1 MHPLRLAVP
10 RRRALLVPRRRAVLV
25 AALAVAAV
33 VALGASPHRSGT
45 SPGQPAGRAAGP
57 VVLSAD
63 NTPATGTAA
72 TGTAA
77 PGTSTPTT
85 TASTTTGSVITGST
99 NTVPPGYS
107 GSGTGPPGIQV
118 DPGGTTTPTSPAP
131 GDGSVSVSGGTQPS
145 PGLFDITGHITAAI
159 DSWFRDLV
167 TTALNPVLT
176 LLGHTLLA
184 TPNVTTPGPGPQG
197 RVAQLW
203 QMTEGIADAFL
214 VLFVLVGGAIVM
226 GHETVQ
232 TRTAIKD
239 VLPRIVVAAITVN
252 ASLSL
257 AGLVISTA
265 NSLSQAVMGQGVDP
279 AQAAVV
285 IRQLVLGALAGGG
298 IFVVLLGGVVAV
310 LAIVV
315 LATYIVRLVVVIV
328 LVVAA
333 PICLVCH
340 ALPQTEGLAKLWW
353 RAFLGALAVQ
363 VAQSLVLITALR
375 VLLASGGPANLGI
388 ASTGG
393 LVDLLVSACLCWVL
407 VKIPGWVSR
416 SVFSSRGHSGVGRV
430 VRDVVIYKGA
440 KALAAGVGL

>member
-1 MHPLRLAVP
+1 MNRATTRRLLRWRSRHPRL
-10 RRRALLVPRRRAVLV
+10 LLAAGGLVIVL
-25 AALAVAAV
+25 ALA
-33 VALGASPHRSGT
+33 SGT
-45 SPGQPAGRAAGP
+45 HPAHAEARLTPSAPVELAAAH
-57 VVLSAD
+57 LSAS
-63 NTPATGTAA
+63 TA
-72 TGTAA
+72 
-77 PGTSTPTT
+77 PTT
-85 TASTTTGSVITGST
+85 T
-99 NTVPPGYS
+99 PPAS
-107 GSGTGPPGIQV
+107 GSGSGEGPPGIQV
-118 DPGGTTTPTSPAP
+118 GPGNTTTPTTPAA
-131 GDGSVSVSGGTQPS
+131 GSGGSVSGGTQSS
-145 PGLFDITGHITAAI
+145 PGLFDITGHIEAAI
-159 DSWFRDLV
+159 DDWFRDVV
-167 TTALNPVLT
+167 TSALNPILD

-184 TPNVTTPGPGPQG
+184 TPNVTAQS
-197 RVAQLW
+197 RVGQLW

-239 VLPRIVVAAITVN
+239 ILPRIVFAAIAVN
-252 ASLSL
+252 ASLSV

-265 NSLSQAVMGQGVDP
+265 DSLSQAVLGQGVDP
-279 AQAAVV
+279 AQATVV
-285 IRQLVLGALAGGG
+285 LRQLVLGSLADGG

-310 LAIVV
+310 LAIVL
-315 LATYIVRLVVVIV
+315 LATYVVRLALVIL

-353 RAFLGALAVQ
+353 RAFAGTLAVQ

-375 VLLASGGPANLGI
+375 VFLASGGSANLGI

-416 SVFSSRGHSGVGRV
+416 VVFSGSRGHGGMGRI
-430 VRDVVIYKGA
+430 VRDVIVYKGA

>member
-1 MHPLRLAVP
+1 MSRATTRRLLRWRP
-10 RRRALLVPRRRAVLV
+10 RHRRLLLTAGGLVVVL
-25 AALAVAAV
+25 ALASGAHPAHAETRLTPSAPVELTAA
-33 VALGASPHRSGT
+33 
-45 SPGQPAGRAAGP
+45 Q
-57 VVLSAD
+57 LSAS
-63 NTPATGTAA
+63 A
-72 TGTAA
+72 
-77 PGTSTPTT
+77 TPTT
-85 TASTTTGSVITGST
+85 TPANNG
-99 NTVPPGYS
+99 S
-107 GSGTGPPGIQV
+107 GSGEGPPGIQV
-118 DPGGTTTPTSPAP
+118 GPGNTTTPTTPAA
-131 GDGSVSVSGGTQPS
+131 GSGGSVSGGTQSS
-145 PGLFDITGHITAAI
+145 PGLFDITGHIEAAI
-159 DSWFRDLV
+159 DDWFRDVV
-167 TTALNPVLT
+167 TSALNPILD

-184 TPNVTTPGPGPQG
+184 TPNVTAQS
-197 RVAQLW
+197 RVGQLW

-239 VLPRIVVAAITVN
+239 ILPRIVFAAIAVN
-252 ASLSL
+252 ASLSV

-265 NSLSQAVMGQGVDP
+265 DSLSQAVLGQGVDP
-279 AQAAVV
+279 AQATVV
-285 IRQLVLGALAGGG
+285 LRQLVLGSLADGG

-310 LAIVV
+310 LAIVL
-315 LATYIVRLVVVIV
+315 LATYVVRLALVIL

-353 RAFLGALAVQ
+353 RAFAGTLAVQ

-375 VLLASGGPANLGI
+375 VFLASGGSANLGI

-393 LVDLLVSACLCWVL
+393 LVDLLVSACMCWVL

-416 SVFSSRGHSGVGRV
+416 VVFSGSRGHGGMGRI
-430 VRDVVIYKGA
+430 VRDVIVYKGA

>member
-1 MHPLRLAVP
+1 MYRLPRILRP
-10 RRRALLVPRRRAVLV
+10 RRRVLLVATGAFVAVL
-25 AALAVAAV
+25 
-33 VALGASPHRSGT
+33 ALGAAGHPTHTPVNQPTALGSP
-45 SPGQPAGRAAGP
+45 A
-57 VVLSAD
+57 VVLAAD
-63 NTPATGTAA
+63 HTPA
-72 TGTAA
+72 
-77 PGTSTPTT
+77 PTT
-85 TASTTTGSVITGST
+85 APSPTT
-99 NTVPPGYS
+99 TVPPGYS
-107 GSGTGPPGIQV
+107 GSGAGPTRIEVG
-118 DPGGTTTPTSPAP
+118 PGGTTTPSTPTP
-131 GDGSVSVSGGTQPS
+131 GSGGSVSGGSQPS

-167 TTALNPVLT
+167 TAALEPILT

-184 TPNVTTPGPGPQG
+184 TPNVTVQS
-197 RVAQLW
+197 RVGQLW
-203 QMTEGIADAFL
+203 RMTEGIADAFL

-239 VLPRIVVAAITVN
+239 ILPRIIVAGIAVN

-265 NSLSQAVMGQGVDP
+265 DSLSQAVMGQGVDP
-279 AQAAVV
+279 SQAAVV
-285 IRQLVLGALAGGG
+285 LRQLVLGSLASGG
-298 IFVVLLGGVVAV
+298 IFVVLVGGVVAV
-310 LAIVV
+310 LAMVV
-315 LATYIVRLVVVIV
+315 LATYVVRLAVVIL

-353 RAFLGALAVQ
+353 RAFIGALAVQ

-375 VLLASGGPANLGI
+375 VFLATGGPANLGI

-416 SVFSSRGHSGVGRV
+416 FVFSGSRGHSGVGRV
-430 VRDVVIYKGA
+430 VRDVIVYKGA

>member
-1 MHPLRLAVP
+1 MNRATTRRLLRWRPRHPRL
-10 RRRALLVPRRRAVLV
+10 LLAAGGLVIVL
-25 AALAVAAV
+25 ALA
-33 VALGASPHRSGT
+33 SGT
-45 SPGQPAGRAAGP
+45 HPAHAEARLTPSAPVELAAAH
-57 VVLSAD
+57 LSAS
-63 NTPATGTAA
+63 TA
-72 TGTAA
+72 
-77 PGTSTPTT
+77 PTT
-85 TASTTTGSVITGST
+85 T
-99 NTVPPGYS
+99 PPAS
-107 GSGTGPPGIQV
+107 GSGSGEGPPGIQV
-118 DPGGTTTPTSPAP
+118 GPGNTTTPTTPAA
-131 GDGSVSVSGGTQPS
+131 GSGGSVSGGTQSS
-145 PGLFDITGHITAAI
+145 PGLFDITGHIEAAI
-159 DSWFRDLV
+159 DDWFRDVV
-167 TTALNPVLT
+167 TSALNPILD

-184 TPNVTTPGPGPQG
+184 TPNVTAQS
-197 RVAQLW
+197 RVGQLW

-239 VLPRIVVAAITVN
+239 ILPRIVFAAIAVN
-252 ASLSL
+252 ASLSV

-265 NSLSQAVMGQGVDP
+265 DSLSQAVLGQGVDP
-279 AQAAVV
+279 AQATVV
-285 IRQLVLGALAGGG
+285 LRQLVLGSLADGG

-310 LAIVV
+310 LAIVL
-315 LATYIVRLVVVIV
+315 LATYVVRLALVIL

-353 RAFLGALAVQ
+353 RAFAGTLAVQ

-375 VLLASGGPANLGI
+375 VFLASGGSANLGI

-393 LVDLLVSACLCWVL
+393 LVDLLVSACMCWVL

-416 SVFSSRGHSGVGRV
+416 VVFSGSRGHGGMGRI
-430 VRDVVIYKGA
+430 VRDVIVYKGA